1 MVDVDFIH
9 AFLSSFATI
18 FIIVDPFL
26 GLAVFMSLVDGTD
39 KMNVRKQAAIA
50 VAVAFGIMILFLFAG
65 MSILSV
71 LGISLSSL
79 KVGGGFVL
87 LLLAVQMVLG
97 VEFGHKKETRAAAA
111 VIIGTPLLCGPGAIT
126 TAIVLSDKFGILPV
140 LCAILSTMIV
150 TYIMLVQSH
159 RIGKVLGP
167 RLTEVISRVFG
178 LILAAVAIEFIKG
191 GIVDMISDF
200 VKK

>member
-1 MVDVDFIH
+1 MDGFIS
-9 AFLSSFATI
+9 AVLSSFVTI

-26 GLAVFMSLVDGTD
+26 GLAVFMTLVEGTD
-39 KMNVRKQAAIA
+39 KTNVRKQAA
-50 VAVAFGIMILFLFAG
+50 VATGVALGIMLVFLFAG
-65 MSILSV
+65 MAILSA

-87 LLLAVQMVLG
+87 LLLAVQTVLG
-97 VEFGHKKETRAAAA
+97 VEFGNKKESRVAAA

-140 LCAILSTMIV
+140 LIAILATMLITFV
-150 TYIMLVQSH
+150 MLVQADKIH
-159 RIGKVLGP
+159 KVLGN
-167 RLTEVISRVFG
+167 RMTEVISRVMG
-178 LILAAVAIEFIKG
+178 LILAGVAIEFIKG
-191 GIVDMISDF
+191 GIIDMITAF